1 MAPEQGG
8 STAKHTKVV
17 RVEGRGIPIRGNDVD
32 TDRIIPARFMK
43 VVTFDGLGEYAFYDQ
58 RYDAEGN
65 EKLHPFNDPRFQ
77 GANILLVNANFGC
90 GSSREHA
97 PQALARWGIEAVV
110 GESFAEI
117 FAGNCTAMG
126 VPAVSIPHEDVEALI
141 DRVEEYPETQ
151 IAIDVREGTIVAE
164 DLAFEFELSP
174 ASRSALIAG
183 TWDSTSTLLSNLDQ
197 IRETAG
203 RLPYMTGYPA

>member
-1 MAPEQGG
+1 MASEQTG
-8 STAKHTKVV
+8 STATHNPVV
-17 RVEGRGIPIRGNDVD
+17 RVEGRAIPIRGNDID

-65 EKLHPFNDPRFQ
+65 PKPHPFNDPRFQ
-77 GANILLVNANFGC
+77 GAGILLVNANFGC

-97 PQALARWGIEAVV
+97 PQALARWGIQAVI

-126 VPAVSIPHEDVEALI
+126 VPAVAIPHEEIEALI
-141 DRVEEYPETQ
+141 NRVEEFPETQ
-151 IAIDVREGTIVAE
+151 ITIDVREGTIVAE
-164 DLAFEFELSP
+164 DLSFQFELSP

-183 TWDSTSTLLSNLDQ
+183 TWDSTSTLLSNLDK
-197 IRETAG
+197 IRDTAAN
-203 RLPYMTGYPA
+203 LPYMTGYSA

>member
-1 MAPEQGG
+1 MSETVQSG
-8 STAKHTKVV
+8 SRKPVV
-17 RVEGRGIPIRGNDVD
+17 TVEGRGIPIRGNEID

-43 VVTFDGLGEYAFYDQ
+43 VVTFDGLGQYAFYDQ

-65 EKLHPFNDPRFQ
+65 PKDHPFNDERFQ
-77 GANILLVNANFGC
+77 GAKVLLVNSNFGC

-97 PQALARWGIEAVV
+97 PQALARWGIEAVI

-126 VPAVSIPHEDVEALI
+126 IPAVAIPHEDVVSLM
-141 DRVEEYPETQ
+141 DRVEAYPDTE
-151 IAIDVREGTIVAE
+151 IKIDVREGTIVAD
-164 DLAFEFELSP
+164 DLTFDFELPP

-183 TWDSTSTLLSNLDQ
+183 TWDSTSTLLSNLDKIKQ
-197 IRETAG
+197 TVSE
-203 RLPYMTGYPA
+203 LPYMNSFSA

>member
-174 ASRSALIAG
+174 AS
-183 TWDSTSTLLSNLDQ
+183 
-197 IRETAG
+197 
-203 RLPYMTGYPA
+203 